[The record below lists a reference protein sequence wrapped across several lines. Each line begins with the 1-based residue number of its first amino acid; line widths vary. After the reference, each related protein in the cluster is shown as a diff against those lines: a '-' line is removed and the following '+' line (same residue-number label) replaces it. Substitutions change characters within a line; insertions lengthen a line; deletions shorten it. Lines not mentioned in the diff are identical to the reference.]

1 MCDGRNAAPVRP
13 SAAICLG
20 VWPDPGSWP
29 IRPFAVAM
37 IGVLLRVTFVPVL
50 TQLPV
55 TLLGP

>member
-1 MCDGRNAAPVRP
+1 MSVSTYPCARRNAAP
-13 SAAICLG
+13 A
-20 VWPDPGSWP
+20 WP
-29 IRPFAVAM
+29 IPPFAKAM